1 MRTGLVT
8 AIEDKAREQ
17 ANRSLAL
24 MEALPLTEEQ
34 AALLDIGIR
43 AGIKASLQ
51 TMADGESPV

>member
-1 MRTGLVT
+1 MRVQLVDQ
-8 AIEDKAREQ
+8 IEEQ
-17 ANRSLAL
+17 ARGQANHTLSL

-51 TMADGESPV
+51 TLAGE